1 MKNERQKKLKLYK
14 IMDSKDQI
22 NLSKEAALKS
32 IEFVHIKNK
41 IKDTLKP
48 LNKKIQNYN
57 KKIDSN
63 LKKVLNTSDIIDR
76 AKVESFFLKDI
87 LLELDRAHNFNIS
100 KFKTLSQKTNNL
112 KNDYIK
118 IKQMEKIEKNNV
130 DKNEKDDN
138 KINITNKNKGSEEIE
153 LSREKI
159 HNLLSDNILLM
170 AKKREIFSY
179 YLIKNKYQR
188 FNDERKI
195 RYINKLKE
203 FLELKQI
210 ECNDLLDEKEKKAKI
225 ENNKFFINQK
235 KRINIEKRENYEKMC
250 EKINKENELSLRSIK
265 ETNATLNSIM
275 NNKSFLDEEIKLKYE
290 HNHSQPSLRKN
301 NLIERIN
308 KEKKLIKEISGKYSH
323 RINKSHYNEREKRI
337 SKINNKRLFSNIKST
352 RLQKYL
358 QILNQNNKEDID
370 KIINDNSES
379 IINLKGFRQNST
391 HYPKFFR
398 KKSLRN
404 VNLNNESVPNDNNLI
419 YEDRKLVKSRIL
431 SVYEEIKND
440 NILPKKDEDFIK
452 NYFVRKKAILS
463 KKPRQAVTIMS
474 NSLSRINE
482 VDITKKIKRIHGQHI
497 PEKYTRY
504 FDNLERLDIS
514 SNNMKCKIYD
524 SICKKKMES

>member
-100 KFKTLSQKTNNL
+100 KFKTLRQKTNNL

-130 DKNEKDDN
+130 DKNEKDDD

-179 YLIKNKYQR
+179 YLIRNKYYK
-188 FNDERKI
+188 FNDEKKI
-195 RYINKLKE
+195 RYIDKIRELLEIKQIQANKLLSE
-203 FLELKQI
+203 R
-210 ECNDLLDEKEKKAKI
+210 EKKVKM
-225 ENNKFFINQK
+225 ENNKFFINRK
-235 KRINIEKRENYEKMC
+235 KRLKIEKMENFNKMA
-250 EKINKENELSLRSIK
+250 EKIKQENESSLRSIK
-265 ETNATLNSIM
+265 ETNDTLNTLRF
-275 NNKSFLDEEIKLKYE
+275 NKYFLDEEIDLKKD
-290 HNHSQPSLRKN
+290 HNISQPSLRNSINININKKKKMINRITGLSAIYPNRINKTKLYKAISDRNVLENSDLMKSSRIKN
-301 NLIERIN
+301 YLNLIESNNEKSVN
-308 KEKKLIKEISGKYSH
+308 KEES
-323 RINKSHYNEREKRI
+323 NK
-337 SKINNKRLFSNIKST
+337 
-352 RLQKYL
+352 
-358 QILNQNNKEDID
+358 
-370 KIINDNSES
+370 S
-379 IINLKGFRQNST
+379 IINLKRLNRSKSI
-391 HYPKFFR
+391 YVL
-398 KKSLRN
+398 KKAIKDKPSKNIDSQLIQK
-404 VNLNNESVPNDNNLI
+404 NNTVDS
-419 YEDRKLVKSRIL
+419 YEDEKAVKSRIT
-431 SVYEEIKND
+431 SVYEEIKKD
-440 NILPKKDEDFIK
+440 NVLQKKDEDFIR
-452 NYFVRKKAILS
+452 NYFIRKKTILN
-463 KKPRQAVTIMS
+463 KKHRQAVTIMS
-474 NSLSRINE
+474 NSLSRINQ
-482 VDITKKIKRIHGQHI
+482 VDITKKLKRIHGMHI
-497 PEKYTRY
+497 PEKYALI
-504 FDNLERLDIS
+504 FDNLESIDNNA
-514 SNNMKCKIYD
+514 NNMKGKIYD
-524 SICKKKMES
+524 SICKSKMNN

>member
-1 MKNERQKKLKLYK
+1 MKNEHQKKLKLYK

-100 KFKTLSQKTNNL
+100 KFKTLRQKTNNL

-130 DKNEKDDN
+130 DKNEKDDD

-301 NLIERIN
+301 
-308 KEKKLIKEISGKYSH
+308 
-323 RINKSHYNEREKRI
+323 
-337 SKINNKRLFSNIKST
+337 
-352 RLQKYL
+352 
-358 QILNQNNKEDID
+358 
-370 KIINDNSES
+370 IIT
-379 IINLKGFRQNST
+379 I
-391 HYPKFFR
+391 
-398 KKSLRN
+398 
-404 VNLNNESVPNDNNLI
+404 NLNNLI
-419 YEDRKLVKSRIL
+419 NY
-431 SVYEEIKND
+431 
-440 NILPKKDEDFIK
+440 NI
-452 NYFVRKKAILS
+452 N
-463 KKPRQAVTIMS
+463 
-474 NSLSRINE
+474 
-482 VDITKKIKRIHGQHI
+482 
-497 PEKYTRY
+497 
-504 FDNLERLDIS
+504 
-514 SNNMKCKIYD
+514 
-524 SICKKKMES
+524 